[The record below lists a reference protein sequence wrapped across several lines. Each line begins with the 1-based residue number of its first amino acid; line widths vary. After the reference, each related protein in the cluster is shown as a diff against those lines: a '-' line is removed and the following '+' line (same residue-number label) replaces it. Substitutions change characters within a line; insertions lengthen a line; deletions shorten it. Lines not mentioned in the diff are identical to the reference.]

1 MTKQE
6 LVLLA
11 LDDLRAIV
19 DRVGREGFH
28 ADEKERTKLNGR
40 MADLRSRVPAW
51 LRGETPELVVTDQA
65 LRHLLNAL
73 MCNDPPPDWSAD
85 NVLRSIAD
93 KASSQR
99 GYENWEVAYHEWKKD
114 AEP

>member
-11 LDDLRAIV
+11 LDDLRSIV
-19 DRVGREGFH
+19 DRVGQEGCR
-28 ADEKERTKLNGR
+28 ADEKERTKLKDR
-40 MADLRSRVPAW
+40 TADLRTRVSAW
-51 LRGETPELVVTDQA
+51 LRCGPPNLVLTDQS
-65 LRHLLNAL
+65 LRHLLDAL
-73 MCNDPPPDWSAD
+73 MCNDPAPDWSAD
-85 NVLRSIAD
+85 NLLRSIAD

-99 GYENWEVAYHEWKKD
+99 GYENWEVAYHEWKED